1 MNAEDQAPFLPGW
14 ITIKKCEF
22 EMRLLSLTAFT
33 LATLISVGVSAEPG
47 NWASTP
53 EGKAQWDACYRE
65 TRLLHKTYS
74 LSLPDYRQT
83 IKSARRSHMR
93 ECMTRAN
100 PPAPVQLAVPTDRH
114 PETALVSWARN
125 P

>member
-1 MNAEDQAPFLPGW
+1 VANDQL
-14 ITIKKCEF
+14 CEF
-22 EMRLLSLTAFT
+22 EMRLLSLAVFTFTAPVS
-33 LATLISVGVSAEPG
+33 LDASAEPG

-53 EGKAQWDACYRE
+53 EGKSRWDACYKE
-65 TRLLHKTYS
+65 TRLNYKTYS
-74 LSLPDYRQT
+74 LSLADYRQA
-83 IKSARRSHMR
+83 IEAARQSHIR
-93 ECMTRAN
+93 VCMTRAT